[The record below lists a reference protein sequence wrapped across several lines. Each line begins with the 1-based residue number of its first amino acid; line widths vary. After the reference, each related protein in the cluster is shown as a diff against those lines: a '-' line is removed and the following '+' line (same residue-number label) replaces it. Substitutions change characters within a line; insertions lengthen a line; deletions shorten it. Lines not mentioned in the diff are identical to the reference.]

1 MNTNSV
7 GNNNGF
13 VSWKMMI
20 ELFDFVVNAM
30 KTFGHIETFVVEKQV
45 EPKVEKN
52 CPFTKSSFASR
63 GER

>member
-1 MNTNSV
+1 
-7 GNNNGF
+7 
-13 VSWKMMI
+13 MMI